1 MSWRRKDSD
10 RPPRVGRSVYK
21 HVLLGGILIV
31 LATATAGSAAVL
43 LTTQKIVDILK
54 SGEHSVP
61 LKFKA
66 HTLTAAEAGK
76 AQTLLVL
83 GSDKRFTDPKGPK
96 RYSNARSDTIMLV
109 HLDPDAAATTV
120 LSIPRDLQVLIPGHG
135 TDKINAAY
143 SLGGPDLTAQTVK
156 HLLGPSV
163 KINHVINVQFHGFQN
178 AVKFLHGVYV
188 DVDQYYFHTNAG
200 LPPSA
205 QYSEINIKPGYQ
217 KLVGSQ
223 ALAYVRYRHTDSD
236 FIRADRQQD
245 FLRQVKDQVGSS
257 RLLSQLFP
265 LVKVVSSDMQFDNT
279 FTTNYGII
287 DLLRLAAYSAQHP
300 IQQITFPNGGDVN
313 TPTAS
318 YVTVNAAAIPSTV
331 RKFLHP
337 ARIQTHQIHV
347 GGNTGGSASSSS
359 TKKTK
364 KKHKHHETPSTLA
377 PGLIQAKAMMENAAA
392 PVIARGQ
399 VTFPMYL
406 PAAIVSGTGLASQS
420 PLSNPYPYK
429 IYDRAVDKRHPKGRR
444 HSAYR
449 IVFAANQ
456 LQGGYYGVQGT
467 TWMNPPL
474 IAHPSQTVVKDGR
487 KLMYFTNGGKLRYV
501 AWKTPHAVYWVSNTL
516 DYELT
521 NKQMVGIA
529 RSLFHYP

>member
-1 MSWRRKDSD
+1 MSLFHRNPE
-10 RPPRVGRSVYK
+10 RPPRVAFGVYK
-21 HVLLGGILIV
+21 RIILGAILVI

-54 SGEHSVP
+54 HGENGKS
-61 LKFKA
+61 LKF
-66 HTLTAAEAGK
+66 HPHVLTAADAGK
-76 AQTLLVL
+76 PQTLLVL
-83 GSDKRFTDPKGPK
+83 GSDKRFHDPRGPQK
-96 RYSNARSDTIMLV
+96 YSNARSDTIMLV
-109 HLDPDAAATTV
+109 HLDPNAAATTV
-120 LSIPRDLQVLIPGHG
+120 LSIPRDLQVTIPDHG

-143 SLGGPDLTAQTVK
+143 SLGGPDLVARTVK
-156 HLLGPSV
+156 NLLGPQV

-188 DVDQYYFHTNAG
+188 DVDQFYYHSNAG
-200 LPPSA
+200 LPPSL
-205 QYSEINIKPGYQ
+205 QYSEIDIKPGYQ

-245 FLRQVKDQVGSS
+245 FLRQVKDQVGTSG
-257 RLLSQLFP
+257 LINKLFP
-265 LVKVVSSDMQFDNT
+265 LVKVVSHDMQFDNT
-279 FTTNYGII
+279 FTTNYGIL

-300 IQQITFPNGGDVN
+300 IQQVKFPNGGEVN
-313 TPTAS
+313 TPTSS
-318 YVTVNAAAIPSTV
+318 YVTVDGAALAGTV
-331 RKFLHP
+331 RTFLHP

-347 GGNTGGSASSSS
+347 GGNTGNSGSSAKS
-359 TKKTK
+359 
-364 KKHKHHETPSTLA
+364 KKHKHHHHETPSSLA

-399 VTFPMYL
+399 VSFPMYI
-406 PAAIVSGTGLASQS
+406 PSAIVAGTSLASQS

-429 IYDRAVDKRHPKGRR
+429 IYDRAVDRRHPKGKR

-449 IVFAANQ
+449 IVFQANR

-474 IAHPSQTVVKDGR
+474 IAHPSQTVIRDGR

-529 RSLFHYP
+529 RSLFHYH